1 MLFYEVQSLELLGKY
16 DEAIEKGNILRNR
29 ETNYKI
35 LILLSECYY
44 LNMQEEQARFVLW
57 SGIENGIQNVEI
69 YQLYAEY
76 NKDYN
81 NVIAEE
87 YINEALIYSNYD
99 ADVMKWAMN
108 FLYSIGKSDKASELL
123 FELKSFG
130 KIEGMREISFK
141 EAKELIEQ
149 VNKASKERYE
159 KYNRCQMPYHL
170 YIDQSKNSSYT
181 LLNYQLWDRNTT
193 NCHNKQP
200 ILTNYGGHNVNLH
213 EMKKTLGKI
222 ITIDFSSLIHL
233 KHFELLDEIKYCWN
247 KIIISGNFRRIIALE
262 QNLCSP
268 IQPDVLKAKE
278 KMMNLWK
285 NKSIHYI
292 SYPSQ
297 KDREKWLKTG
307 INFSDIIPYEIAKRD
322 GLVLIS
328 DNFVSDLLEES
339 HKISKEMR
347 DSVISVYELLTI
359 LEKRGEIN
367 EELKNKY
374 KSCNIFRKEN
384 ELINALI
391 EQNEKISILVDENF
405 LNEIF
410 KIN

>member
-247 KIIISGNFRRIIALE
+247 KIIISGNFRRIIA
-262 QNLCSP
+262 
-268 IQPDVLKAKE
+268 
-278 KMMNLWK
+278 
-285 NKSIHYI
+285 
-292 SYPSQ
+292 
-297 KDREKWLKTG
+297 
-307 INFSDIIPYEIAKRD
+307 F
-322 GLVLIS
+322 
-328 DNFVSDLLEES
+328 
-339 HKISKEMR
+339 
-347 DSVISVYELLTI
+347 
-359 LEKRGEIN
+359 
-367 EELKNKY
+367 
-374 KSCNIFRKEN
+374 
-384 ELINALI
+384 
-391 EQNEKISILVDENF
+391 
-405 LNEIF
+405 
-410 KIN
+410 